1 MTANASGEQ
10 GNNDRENLIFI
21 FHTHVVISPFKPSIN
36 MKPFLKTCLLFL
48 FLSLSGAVLKAQEG
62 PVASDFKIPQHP
74 RILLFA
80 GEEQGIQKT
89 FSGDP
94 EWRAIHEAILRESDR
109 VIGLEPIKRIQIGR
123 RLLDKSRE
131 ALRRIFMLSYASRM
145 TGEKKYF
152 VRAEKEMLDIAAFS
166 DWNPSHFLDVAEMTM
181 AMAIGYDWLHDKLSP
196 ASKSAIREAIMKKGL
211 EPSLEPR
218 YSSWLKAE
226 HNWNQ
231 VCNAGMT
238 YGAMA
243 LYEDHPVFA
252 RNIINRAIGSIVL
265 PMKDYGPDGVYPEG
279 YGYWGY
285 GTSFNVMFLSA
296 IEKLFGKDFGLT
308 GAPGFLQSGRF
319 MEFMTGPSGKPF
331 NYSDAGSNGGF
342 HPAMFWIADKVGDP
356 TILWEERR
364 FLKNYGADRL
374 VGDRLLP
381 AIMLWSNGLR
391 MDRITDPK
399 INMWVGM
406 GKNPVAMM
414 RTSWTD
420 PNALYLALKGG
431 SVSVNHAHMDIGS
444 FIMEADGVRWAMDF
458 GMQEYESLESKGI
471 QLFGRAQNAQRW
483 SVFRLTNLVHN
494 TLTIDNK
501 HQIVTGTAP
510 IIAHGADPAY
520 MHAVTDLSEIYKG
533 QVAKSVRGIALV
545 NKRFVVVRDEV
556 KTLDQETTI
565 RWTMLTPADVKISGP
580 DRALLTKD
588 GKTMLLQV
596 DAPGN
601 LQMRTWSTDP
611 PNSYDAPNPGTTLV
625 GFEVKVPANTETA
638 FTVKLIPGGKAGKGK
653 MKIEPLDSWK
663 KR

>member
-1 MTANASGEQ
+1 MVNATRSE
-10 GNNDRENLIFI
+10 DSEDFENPIFL
-21 FHTHVVISPFKPSIN
+21 FHPHVVISTFKPFIN
-36 MKPFLKTCLLFL
+36 MKPSLKTCMLLF
-48 FLSLSGAVLKAQEG
+48 FMYLSGALLQAQEG
-62 PVASDFKIPQHP
+62 PVAADFKMPQHP

-80 GEEQGIQKT
+80 GEEQGIRNAL
-89 FSGDP
+89 SGDP
-94 EWRAIHEAILRESDR
+94 EWQVIHEAILRESDKI
-109 VIGLEPIKRIQIGR
+109 IGLEPIKRIQIGR

-131 ALRRIFMLSYASRM
+131 ALRRVFMLSYASRT

-152 VRAEKEMLDIAAFS
+152 ARAEKEMLDIAAFS

-181 AMAIGYDWLHDKLSP
+181 AMAIGYDWLHDKLSA
-196 ASKSAIREAIMKKGL
+196 ASKTAIRDAIMKKGL
-211 EPSLEPR
+211 EPSMEPR

-319 MEFMTGPSGKPF
+319 MEFMTGPSGSPF
-331 NYSDAGSNGGF
+331 NYSDAGNSGGF

-356 TILWEERR
+356 SILWEERR
-364 FLKNYGADRL
+364 FLKNYGVDRL

-381 AIMLWSNGLR
+381 AIMLWRNGLK
-391 MDRITDPK
+391 MDKITEPK

-420 PNALYLALKGG
+420 PNAIYLALKGG

-458 GMQEYESLESKGI
+458 GMQNYESLESKGI

-494 TLTIDNK
+494 TLAVNNQ

-510 IIAHGADPAY
+510 IIAHGSAPAF
-520 MHAVTDLSEIYKG
+520 MHAVTDLSEIYNG

-556 KTLDQETTI
+556 KTFDRETTI
-565 RWTMLTPADVKISGP
+565 RWTMLTPADVKISGT
-580 DRALLTKD
+580 DRAILTKD

-596 DAPGN
+596 DAPGKM
-601 LQMRTWSTDP
+601 QMRTWSTDP

-638 FTVKLIPGGKAGKGK
+638 FTVKLIPGGKAGKAK
-653 MKIEPLDSWK
+653 MKIQPLDSWK
-663 KR
+663 NL